1 MSNKTTNMWSI
12 NAQDS
17 PNHPLQCSIC
27 LLTLKYFSSA
37 DWKHLLL
44 TCRSFCR
51 ILPSEEDSWYYSHNL
66 TRPTDNPMTGTLIN
80 SLSPIQLLSF
90 IFPTLRLMGGWGTM
104 CPQFCT
110 TLRVIDNKV
119 YFSCYFLL
127 IPWEIHKFKQRFSSV
142 PQSCPSLRDS
152 MNHSTPGLP
161 VYHQLSESTQTH
173 VHRVSDAIQPS
184 HPLLSLLLPS
194 SILLRMSI
202 FSNEMSELF
211 SSCGQ
216 SIRVSASASVLSMNT
231 QDWSPLGNT

>member
-1 MSNKTTNMWSI
+1 
-12 NAQDS
+12 
-17 PNHPLQCSIC
+17 
-27 LLTLKYFSSA
+27 
-37 DWKHLLL
+37 
-44 TCRSFCR
+44 
-51 ILPSEEDSWYYSHNL
+51 
-66 TRPTDNPMTGTLIN
+66 MTGTLIN

-216 SIRVSASASVLSMNT
+216 SKQR
-231 QDWSPLGNT
+231 